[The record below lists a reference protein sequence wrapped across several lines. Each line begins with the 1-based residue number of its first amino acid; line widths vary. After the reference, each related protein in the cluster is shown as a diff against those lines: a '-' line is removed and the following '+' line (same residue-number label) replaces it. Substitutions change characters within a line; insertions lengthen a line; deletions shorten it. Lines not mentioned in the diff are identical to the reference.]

1 MTPTITTPTP
11 VLRPSSAAHESIPFR
26 RLLGVEWSK
35 ATDTRSARWLLAL
48 VGVITTGMTL
58 GVPILAPTNFEQ
70 SHASYLRLAALGL
83 IILLPVVAILM
94 LTGEWSQRSIITT
107 FTQEPRRMRVIN
119 AKLVVSMM
127 LGGLGAVFGGVVT
140 AGGIGLAAI
149 SGRSLDSDLTVGAI
163 VGYLL
168 FVLINVLAGVA
179 LGALLHNSAAAIA
192 VSFALPAIFAV
203 LGTASKFV
211 SEWIDTESSWTWLLK
226 SEWAGHVPQ
235 ILLSVILWV
244 AFPLAG
250 GIIRTMRRDVA

>member
-1 MTPTITTPTP
+1 
-11 VLRPSSAAHESIPFR
+11 
-26 RLLGVEWSK
+26 LLGVEWSK

-140 AGGIGLAAI
+140 AGSSMSLLAWH
-149 SGRSLDSDLTVGAI
+149 SEHCCTTRRQRSLSHSPFLRS
-163 VGYLL
+163 L
-168 FVLINVLAGVA
+168 
-179 LGALLHNSAAAIA
+179 
-192 VSFALPAIFAV
+192 
-203 LGTASKFV
+203 
-211 SEWIDTESSWTWLLK
+211 
-226 SEWAGHVPQ
+226 
-235 ILLSVILWV
+235 
-244 AFPLAG
+244 
-250 GIIRTMRRDVA
+250 RC